1 MDIRNAWFQYVWK
14 EYLSVR
20 IEFQL
25 IFFQSPYWKKS
36 FHSKIQERE
45 LPVLIWF
52 PSGSEAKTFSSFTIS
67 KSLEIR
73 GINSLSLYTSTN
85 VLLHRRLIAYV
96 QNGMLFKIVETQAIE
111 TTWTRKI
118 ATNFCLFSI
127 DLSGTR
133 WTVLLCSV
141 SWNRISFD
149 IYIKFEITSNAI
161 WRPKKPHTLVVTLY
175 HFIYFFSL
183 SFVFHSNVCECL
195 DVIVAQHGEAL
206 RIPK

>member
-118 ATNFCLFSI
+118 ATNFAYFQSI
-127 DLSGTR
+127 WAGHGER
-133 WTVLLCSV
+133 CSCAV
-141 SWNRISFD
+141 FRETGFHSTF
-149 IYIKFEITSNAI
+149 TSNSKSHQMLFGARKNPTRLLLRYI
-161 WRPKKPHTLVVTLY
+161 TL
-175 HFIYFFSL
+175 FIFSL
-183 SFVFHSNVCECL
+183 SLSFFIRKYVNGCNRRAPRRSITNSK
-195 DVIVAQHGEAL
+195 VI
-206 RIPK
+206 